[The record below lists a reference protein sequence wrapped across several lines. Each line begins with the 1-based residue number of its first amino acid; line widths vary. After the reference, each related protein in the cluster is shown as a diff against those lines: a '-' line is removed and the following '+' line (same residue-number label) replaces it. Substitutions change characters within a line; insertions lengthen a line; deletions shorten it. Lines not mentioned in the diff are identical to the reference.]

1 MVRRILLV
9 VGFMAAL
16 APTAFGQLL
25 TSHDKT
31 FVVNAAQANNYAIK
45 AALLANKYS
54 NNPTYRRYAMSIAN
68 DQTEQSGQL
77 ESTVADEDPSMR
89 LPTGVSPT
97 GQRQLN
103 ALKNARNVDATFRNQ
118 MISSH
123 LATMRVYQTY
133 IDQPDAN
140 PELKQMAQE
149 LLPKLEQQLEDARSL
164 EPPGDR

>member
-1 MVRRILLV
+1 MVGRILLV
-9 VGFMAAL
+9 AAL
-16 APTAFGQLL
+16 IVGLVPTAFGQLL
-25 TSHDKT
+25 SSHDKT
-31 FVVNAAQANNYAIK
+31 FVVNAAQANTYEIE

-54 NNPTYRRYAMSIAN
+54 NNPVYRRYAMSIAN

-77 ESTVADEDPSMR
+77 QSTVADQDPSMR
-89 LPTGVSPT
+89 LPTGVSPS

-103 ALKNARNVDATFRNQ
+103 ALKNSRNVDATFRDQ

-123 LATMRVYQTY
+123 LATMRMYQNY

-149 LLPKLEQQLEDARSL
+149 LLGAFEQQLEEARNL
-164 EPPGDR
+164 PPPSE

>member
-1 MVRRILLV
+1 MVGRILLV
-9 VGFMAAL
+9 AAFIVGL
-16 APTAFGQLL
+16 VPTAFGQLL
-25 TSHDKT
+25 SSHDKT
-31 FVVNAAQANNYAIK
+31 FVVNAAQANTYEIE

-54 NNPTYRRYAMSIAN
+54 NNPVYRRYAMSIAN

-77 ESTVADEDPSMR
+77 QSTVADQDPSMR
-89 LPTGVSPT
+89 LPTGVSPS

-103 ALKNARNVDATFRNQ
+103 ALKNSRNVDATFRDQ

-123 LATMRVYQTY
+123 LATMRMYQNY

-149 LLPKLEQQLEDARSL
+149 LLGAFEQQLEEARNL
-164 EPPGDR
+164 PPPSE

>member
-1 MVRRILLV
+1 M
-9 VGFMAAL
+9 
-16 APTAFGQLL
+16 
-25 TSHDKT
+25 
-31 FVVNAAQANNYAIK
+31 VNAAQANTYEIE

-54 NNPTYRRYAMSIAN
+54 NNPVYRRYAMSIAN

-77 ESTVADEDPSMR
+77 QSTVADQDPSMR
-89 LPTGVSPT
+89 LPTGVSPS

-103 ALKNARNVDATFRNQ
+103 ALKNSRNVDATFRDQ

-123 LATMRVYQTY
+123 LATMRMYQNY

-149 LLPKLEQQLEDARSL
+149 LLGAFEQQLEEARNL
-164 EPPGDR
+164 PPPSE

>member
-1 MVRRILLV
+1 MAGRFFLV
-9 VGFMAAL
+9 AAVL
-16 APTAFGQLL
+16 AGLVPAAFGQLL

-31 FVVNAAQANNYAIK
+31 FVVNAVQANNYEIE
-45 AALLANKYS
+45 AALLANQYS
-54 NNPTYRRYAMSIAN
+54 NNPVYRRYAMSIAN
-68 DQTEQSGQL
+68 DHTEQSGQL
-77 ESTVADEDPSMR
+77 QSTVADQDSAMR

-103 ALKNARNVDATFRNQ
+103 ALKNSRNVDATFRNQ

-123 LATMRVYQTY
+123 LATMRMYQSF

-149 LLPKLEQQLEDARSL
+149 LLPKFEQQLEDARNL
-164 EPPGDR
+164 PPPSQ